1 MKLLRHGWTAVALLG
16 FIASAQASAAG
27 FTTTDG
33 DGFVQVDGKAFGAP
47 FRLVRP
53 DDWNGELVLLLHGY
67 VFPGDPIALPPVGHE
82 FIFDQLTTG
91 LVTRGFGVAFSSYR
105 VNGYA
110 VREGIIDTRI
120 AQLIYGLLFGRPSD
134 VYLTS
139 FSMGTHIGQ
148 RLVETLPGMYD
159 GYLAVCAAVGGATLQ
174 NDYFSDARVLFDYF
188 YPGVLPG
195 DLLTADLD
203 FFTEVVPLAIGAL
216 SANPGPAFELATILD
231 IRLESPQELFE
242 GIVSSLIVGGGGT
255 LDMQEKAR
263 GNPYDNSATVYS
275 GSLDDAA
282 LNGGVARYVADRQAA
297 RFLDRFYD
305 PNGRLR
311 RTEVLHLHTT
321 RDPIVQLQRHQ
332 PVFEQLLLERGD
344 SDQYVVRAVDRF
356 GHCTLSPD
364 EILAGFDDLVLWSR
378 TGVVPAP

>member
-1 MKLLRHGWTAVALLG
+1 MRLLRHVFTAVALLG
-16 FIASAQASAAG
+16 LMESVQASSAG
-27 FTTTDG
+27 FEITDG

-53 DDWNGELVLLLHGY
+53 DDWNGDLVLLLHGY
-67 VFPGDPIALPPVGHE
+67 VFPGAPITLPPVGHE

-91 LVTRGFGVAFSSYR
+91 LVARGFGVAFSSYR

-110 VREGIIDTRI
+110 VREGIADTRI
-120 AQLIYGLLFGRPSD
+120 AQLIFSLLFGRPTD

-148 RLVETLPGMYD
+148 RLVEAFPGKYD

-174 NDYFSDARVLFDYF
+174 NEYFSDARVLFDYF
-188 YPGVLPG
+188 YPGALPG

-216 SANPGPAFELATILD
+216 SANPAPAFELATVLD
-231 IRLESPQELFE
+231 LRWESPEELFE
-242 GIVSSLIVGGGGT
+242 GVVSSLIVAGGGT

-275 GSLDDAA
+275 GALNDAA
-282 LNGGVARYVADRQAA
+282 LNGGVMRFVADRRAA
-297 RFLDRFYD
+297 QFLDRFYD
-305 PNGRLR
+305 PSGRLR

-332 PVFEQLLLERGD
+332 SVFEQLLLEKGY

-356 GHCTLSPD
+356 GHCTFSPD
-364 EILAGFDDLVLWSR
+364 EILAGFDDLVRWSHTR
-378 TGVVPAP
+378 VPPIP